1 MAATPAL
8 NIINS
13 FALSG
18 VPTAGG
24 PYVGWQGPY
33 NGLATTALNIANL
46 SATVLSGNALSGLVY
61 EGGGTLATATALK
74 IYDSSVHKP
83 ATFNY
88 VWIWADQACY
98 VQTIATATNCVYQM
112 LPTVPQTFSLNTCLG
127 AANTTPISTSAPST
141 TAIATIYLGNYS
153 GTTMNWSIA
162 VIL

>member
-1 MAATPAL
+1 MATPAL
-8 NIINS
+8 NIINT
-13 FALSG
+13 FTLSG
-18 VPTAGG
+18 MPTAGG
-24 PYVGWQGPY
+24 PYSGFQGPY
-33 NGLATTALNIANL
+33 TGLAATPLNIANL
-46 SATVLSGNALSGLVY
+46 SSTVLSGSALSGLIY
-61 EGGGTLATATALK
+61 NDAGTLATATALK
-74 IYDSSVHKP
+74 IYDSSVMKP

-153 GTTMNWSIA
+153 GSTMNWIIA
-162 VIL
+162 LIL